1 MKKDRDCGPGG
12 RINWKKILLAMN
24 LKLLLLL
31 VSCFHVQAS
40 AWSQERLVDVEMR
53 DATLEEVIWELER
66 QSGFTFLYWTEDV
79 RDVAGLTVEMQGRTV
94 REVLDFC
101 LAGTGLGYE
110 VNAEAVVIRR
120 LAKEEPVG
128 RKVEGVVK
136 DASGMVLPGVSVLIK
151 GTTMGV
157 ATDADGRFELEVTT
171 DTVTL
176 VFSFVGMQT
185 RELTWRGEPMLTVTL
200 EEDSEEME
208 EVVVTGYQTVS
219 RRESASSISTVRA
232 EEVMMDGVA
241 SIDQMLQGRIPGV
254 AVMMTSGEP
263 SATPKIRIRGNATI
277 NGDKAPVWV
286 VDGVILEDNV
296 PFSSADINSEDAE
309 YLIGNAISGLNP
321 RDIETITVLK
331 DASATAIYGV
341 RAANGVIVI
350 TTKKGKVGKPII
362 SYSGDVTVNMQPS
375 YRRYDLMDSRE
386 RVKFAQYLIGMNVNY
401 SKVPTGDS
409 YEAAYEQW
417 LAKDLSDAEF
427 QARVNELQE
436 RNTDWFDLLFDT
448 QVTHTHTL
456 TLSGGSENARYY
468 VSAGYSDVKG
478 GAIGSETERYN
489 LLAKVDVDYNK
500 WLSFTT
506 KVDFSSTKNT
516 GYAASVNPMSYATT
530 TSRTVPAYEK
540 DGSLHYVKEKSGNS
554 LSEYLSYN
562 ILNELETTGQSS
574 QMDDLG
580 ALLAL
585 RVKLWE
591 GLKYEGTFSVS
602 LGNTATR
609 DWATAE
615 SYKVAQVRGYDYG
628 MYTEYDD
635 EYMTSELPYGGILT
649 QGNTRR
655 ASLVVRNML
664 SFQRMFGMHD
674 VSVSVG
680 TEATRNKYVGNTVTG
695 YGWDPAFGETFN
707 PIQTEDYEYWY
718 WDNNPTN
725 TNSLTRVASFFGIA
739 SYCFNNRYV
748 LNFNIRSDG
757 SNKFGT
763 DPKYRW
769 LPTWSGAVKWI
780 ASSENFLRNVSWL
793 NNLSFRAS
801 YGIQGNVTESMTPNL
816 IVQVGN
822 RDNEYTGL
830 ASYEI
835 VQVPNPELR
844 WEKTKSWNVA
854 VDFAL
859 WDGRVQGNFEVYRKH
874 TEDLITSRGVPAST
888 GQTEMDYNIGEMV
901 NKGFEGYVDLT
912 LVNTKDWRWHLGVNF
927 GRNLNE
933 VELANDET
941 LSDVETINRMLEGNL
956 AVEGRPVGAM
966 FSYHFAGLNQANGWP
981 LFYTKDGKKVH
992 YGNYADMELVY
1003 SGSIYPKLTGGFTT
1017 DLSWKNMLYL
1027 SMSFAYST
1035 GSVGR
1040 LPGYF
1045 NGTDDIDPDYNYSED
1060 WLKAWTG
1067 AGDDSVY
1074 PVPMKW
1080 EDVDEYLGTEEG
1092 KQYNVATGTSHAYLY
1107 TMYDN
1112 SDIRVAKADF
1122 LKLRSV
1128 SLRYRMP
1135 QRWMDALRLS
1145 SAEVRLQATNL
1156 FTIADKKWKGFDP
1169 ETEGAN
1175 IPALPTY
1182 SLGLNITF

>member
-1 MKKDRDCGPGG
+1 MKKERDCGPGG
-12 RINWKKILLAMN
+12 RICWRKILLAMN

-79 RDVAGLTVEMQGRTV
+79 RDVAGLTVEMRGRTV
-94 REVLDFC
+94 REVLDYC
-101 LAGTGLGYE
+101 LKGTGLGYE
-110 VNAEAVVIRR
+110 VNADAVVIRR

-151 GTTMGV
+151 GTVIGV
-157 ATDADGRFELEVTT
+157 ATDVDGRFELEVTT

-176 VFSFVGMQT
+176 VFSFVGMRT
-185 RELTWRGEPMLTVTL
+185 REVTWRGEPLLTVTL
-200 EEDSEEME
+200 EEESAEMD

-350 TTKKGKVGKPII
+350 TTKKGKAGKPRI

-386 RVKFAQYLIGMNVNY
+386 RVRFAKYMVDMNVNY

-409 YEAAYEQW
+409 YEAVYERW
-417 LAKDLSDAEF
+417 LAKEITDGEF
-427 QARVNELQE
+427 QSEVDKLQT

-456 TLSGGSENARYY
+456 TLSGGSESARYY

-489 LLAKVDVDYNK
+489 LLAKVDADYND

-516 GYAASVNPMSYATT
+516 GYASSVNPMNYATT
-530 TSRTVPAYEK
+530 TARTVPAYEE
-540 DGSLHYVKEKSGNS
+540 DGSLHWIYQEKNGDVGD
-554 LSEYLSYN
+554 YIGYN
-562 ILNELETTGQSS
+562 ILNELATTGQSS
-574 QMDDLG
+574 QMDDLN
-580 ALLAL
+580 ALLSL
-585 RVKLWE
+585 SVRLWD
-591 GLKYEGTFSVS
+591 GLKYEGTFSASV
-602 LGNTATR
+602 GNTATR

-615 SYKVAQVRGYDYG
+615 SYYVSDIRGYEYG
-628 MYTEYDD
+628 KYTEYDE
-635 EYMTSELPYGGILT
+635 EYFDSRLPYGGILT
-649 QGNTRR
+649 QGNTRKT
-655 ASLVVRNML
+655 SFVVRNML
-664 SFQRMFGMHD
+664 SFQRMFGVHD
-674 VSVSVG
+674 VSLSVG
-680 TEATRNKYVGNTVTG
+680 TEATRNKYVGHSVTG

-707 PIQTEDYEYWY
+707 MIETDAYKDWY
-718 WDNNPTN
+718 WDNKPTN
-725 TNSLTRVASFFGIA
+725 TNSLTQVASFFGIA
-739 SYCFNNRYV
+739 SYCYNNRYV
-748 LNFNIRSDG
+748 LNLNIRSDG

-780 ASSENFLRNVSWL
+780 ASSEGFLRHVAWL

-816 IVQVGN
+816 VVQVGN
-822 RDNEYTGL
+822 RDYDAGL
-830 ASYEI
+830 SSYNI
-835 VQVPNPELR
+835 VQMPNPELR

-859 WDGRVQGNFEVYRKH
+859 FHGRVQGNFEVYQKN

-888 GQTEMDYNIGEMV
+888 GRTEMDYNIGEMV

-912 LVNTKDWRWHLGVNF
+912 LVDTKDWRWHLSVNF

-933 VELANDET
+933 VELANDES
-941 LSDVETINRMLEGNL
+941 LSDNETISRMLSGNL

-966 FSYHFAGLNQANGWP
+966 FSYHFAGLNQANGYP
-981 LFYTKDGKKVH
+981 LFYTKDGRKAH
-992 YGNYADMELVY
+992 YADYADLELVY
-1003 SGSIYPKLTGGFTT
+1003 SGSIFPKLSGGFST
-1017 DLSWKNMLYL
+1017 DFSWKNMLYL
-1027 SMSFAYST
+1027 SMSFAYSL
-1035 GSVGR
+1035 GNVGR
-1040 LPGYF
+1040 LPGYY
-1045 NGTDDIDPDYNYSED
+1045 NGSAEIDPDYNYSED

-1067 AGDDSVY
+1067 PGDDSVY
-1074 PVPMKW
+1074 PVPVTFD
-1080 EDVDEYLGTEEG
+1080 DVNDYLGTESG
-1092 KQYNVATGTSHAYLY
+1092 SQYDLTTGMSYPAMY

-1112 SDIRVAKADF
+1112 SDLRVAKADF
-1122 LKLRSV
+1122 LKLRMV
-1128 SLRYRMP
+1128 SMAVWLWNVCTRIGSIY
-1135 QRWMDALRLS
+1135 DLS
-1145 SAEVRLQATNL
+1145 
-1156 FTIADKKWKGFDP
+1156 P
-1169 ETEGAN
+1169 E
-1175 IPALPTY
+1175 
-1182 SLGLNITF
+1182 

>member
-1 MKKDRDCGPGG
+1 MKKERDCGPGG
-12 RINWKKILLAMN
+12 RICWRKILLAMN

-79 RDVAGLTVEMQGRTV
+79 RDVAGLTVEMRGRTV
-94 REVLDFC
+94 REVLDYC
-101 LAGTGLGYE
+101 LKGTGLGYE
-110 VNAEAVVIRR
+110 VNADAVVIRR

-151 GTTMGV
+151 GTVIGV
-157 ATDADGRFELEVTT
+157 ATDVDGRFELEVTT

-176 VFSFVGMQT
+176 VFSFVGMRT
-185 RELTWRGEPMLTVTL
+185 REVTWRGEPLLTVTL
-200 EEDSEEME
+200 EEESAEMD

-350 TTKKGKVGKPII
+350 TTKKGKVGKPMI
-362 SYSGDVTVNMQPS
+362 SYSGDVTINMQPS

-386 RVKFAQYLIGMNVNY
+386 RVQFSRYLIGMNVNY
-401 SKVPTGDS
+401 SKVPSGDS

-427 QARVNELQE
+427 QARVDELQE

-516 GYAASVNPMSYATT
+516 GFSGNVNPMDYATT

-540 DGSLHYVKEKSGNS
+540 DGSLHWIYQKNGQNVE
-554 LSEYLSYN
+554 EYIGYN
-562 ILNELETTGQSS
+562 ILNELATTGQSG
-574 QMDDLG
+574 QMDNLS

-585 RVKLWE
+585 NVRLWK
-591 GLKYEGTFSVS
+591 GLKYEGTFSATV
-602 LGNTATR
+602 GNTMKR
-609 DWATAE
+609 DWAEAE
-615 SYKVAQVRGYDYG
+615 SYYVSSGFRGYEYG

-635 EYMTSELPYGGILT
+635 AYWSSELPYGGVLT
-649 QGNTRR
+649 QENTRNTKF
-655 ASLVVRNML
+655 VVRNML
-664 SFQRMFGMHD
+664 TFAQTFGLHD
-674 VSVSVG
+674 VSVAVG
-680 TEATRNKYVGNTVTG
+680 TETTRNKYMGHSVTG
-695 YGWDPAFGETFN
+695 YGWDPDFGELFN
-707 PIQTEDYEYWY
+707 LMETNAYKEQH
-718 WDNNPTN
+718 WDNKPTN
-725 TNSLTRVASFFGIA
+725 TNSLTQVASFFGVA

-757 SNKFGT
+757 SNKFGM

-769 LPTWSGAVKWI
+769 LPAWSGAVKWI
-780 ASSENFLRNVSWL
+780 ASSENFLRNAGWL
-793 NNLSFRAS
+793 DHLSFRAS
-801 YGIQGNVTESMTPNL
+801 YGP
-816 IVQVGN
+816 
-822 RDNEYTGL
+822 
-830 ASYEI
+830 
-835 VQVPNPELR
+835 
-844 WEKTKSWNVA
+844 
-854 VDFAL
+854 
-859 WDGRVQGNFEVYRKH
+859 
-874 TEDLITSRGVPAST
+874 
-888 GQTEMDYNIGEMV
+888 
-901 NKGFEGYVDLT
+901 
-912 LVNTKDWRWHLGVNF
+912 
-927 GRNLNE
+927 
-933 VELANDET
+933 
-941 LSDVETINRMLEGNL
+941 
-956 AVEGRPVGAM
+956 
-966 FSYHFAGLNQANGWP
+966 
-981 LFYTKDGKKVH
+981 
-992 YGNYADMELVY
+992 
-1003 SGSIYPKLTGGFTT
+1003 
-1017 DLSWKNMLYL
+1017 
-1027 SMSFAYST
+1027 
-1035 GSVGR
+1035 
-1040 LPGYF
+1040 
-1045 NGTDDIDPDYNYSED
+1045 
-1060 WLKAWTG
+1060 
-1067 AGDDSVY
+1067 
-1074 PVPMKW
+1074 
-1080 EDVDEYLGTEEG
+1080 
-1092 KQYNVATGTSHAYLY
+1092 
-1107 TMYDN
+1107 
-1112 SDIRVAKADF
+1112 
-1122 LKLRSV
+1122 
-1128 SLRYRMP
+1128 
-1135 QRWMDALRLS
+1135 
-1145 SAEVRLQATNL
+1145 
-1156 FTIADKKWKGFDP
+1156 
-1169 ETEGAN
+1169 
-1175 IPALPTY
+1175 
-1182 SLGLNITF
+1182 